1 MAGRNETWRTKADLW
16 RKLQPEVRAMRREPT
31 SVEAVLWEQLRAGR
45 LDGVKFRRQHPLD
58 RFVVDFYA
66 PEYQLAVEVDGDV
79 HDTQQEQDAGR
90 EQHLARLGV
99 STVRFRNEAV
109 LSDPMQV
116 VEAIKARISEL
127 KR

>member
-1 MAGRNETWRTKADLW
+1 MAGRHETWRTKPELW
-16 RKLQPEVRAMRREPT
+16 RKLKPVARVMRREPT
-31 SVEAVLWEQLRAGR
+31 QAESVLWSHLRGAQL
-45 LDGVKFRRQHPLD
+45 GVGFRRQHPLD

-66 PEYQLAVEVDGDV
+66 PECQLAVEVDGDV

-116 VEAIKARISEL
+116 VAAIKACISEL
-127 KR
+127 KQ